1 MATEKTIIHFLRESY
16 QKEKIPT
23 LAKRQLF
30 SSKIATILTLIGV
43 AVGLG
48 NVWRFPYMMGKY
60 GGSAFLIIY
69 LIFTILFAL
78 PALMAEIGL
87 GRAGRKGPIG
97 TFQEAFGK
105 RIGTIIGYI
114 LMTTICIAG
123 SYYVI
128 VIANVLFSA
137 AFSAIYSFQGTEKIT
152 TYNHYLGNGWLQ
164 YGISLL
170 IIFISLIIIQRGLR
184 KGIES
189 ISKIVVPFFLL
200 AIVYLIFNAFSLD
213 GATEKVYAFLHPD
226 FEALEAQ
233 HIFAALGQAFYS
245 LSLGGTFMLIYGSYL
260 PEEEKIP
267 QVAFFTSIGDVG
279 AALLASLFI
288 VPTVLVFG
296 LDMTAGPTLIFST
309 MPHLFS
315 QMAGGQVIGTLF
327 LLALGLVALLS
338 LIASYEVLSSG
349 MEDIGQLNWSKKQKI
364 IAIGIVQAIL
374 AFPSAFDNNLIGF
387 LDLIFGSG
395 MQLLGS
401 GLAVCGLAW
410 GLGKITTNQQIFRNQ
425 ASSLKRIYHFWISWI
440 IPFVLLVVLIGY
452 IYNSI

>member
-1 MATEKTIIHFLRESY
+1 M
-16 QKEKIPT
+16 
-23 LAKRQLF
+23 AKRPIF
-30 SSKIATILTLIGV
+30 SSQIATVLTLIGV

-69 LIFTILFAL
+69 LLFTLLFAL

-87 GRAGRKGPIG
+87 GRAIRQGPIG
-97 TFQEAFGK
+97 AFKAAFGN
-105 RIGTIIGYI
+105 RVGAIIGYL
-114 LMTTICIAG
+114 LMTTICIAA

-137 AFSAIYSFQGTEKIT
+137 GFSAIYGFEETAT
-152 TYNHYLGNGWLQ
+152 RTAYNKHLSNGWLQ
-164 YGISLL
+164 YAIALL
-170 IIFISLIIIQRGLR
+170 IIVGSLGIIQRGLK

-189 ISKIVVPFFLL
+189 ISKIFVPFFLI
-200 AIVYLIFNAFSLD
+200 AIIYLIFNAFSLE
-213 GATEKVYAFLHPD
+213 GATEKVQLFLQPD
-226 FEALEAQ
+226 FDALEAQ

-260 PEEEKIP
+260 PKEATIP
-267 QVAFFTSIGDVG
+267 RIALFTSIGDVG

-309 MPHLFS
+309 MPHLFG
-315 QMAGGQVIGTLF
+315 QMAGGQLIGTLF
-327 LLALGLVALLS
+327 LLALGMVALLS
-338 LIASYEVLSSG
+338 LIASYEVLASG
-349 MEDIGQLNWSKKQKI
+349 LADIVQLNWSKKQKI
-364 IAIGIVQAIL
+364 ITIGILQAIL
-374 AFPSAFDNNLIGF
+374 AFPSAFDNNLIGL

-401 GLAVCGLAW
+401 GLAACGLAW
-410 GLGKITTNQQIFRNQ
+410 GLGKTVTIQQIFGKQ
-425 ASSLKRIYHFWISWI
+425 SSRFKTFYHFWISWV
-440 IPFVLLVVLIGY
+440 IPILLLVVLIGY
-452 IYNSI
+452 IYNLA

>member
-1 MATEKTIIHFLRESY
+1 MV
-16 QKEKIPT
+16 
-23 LAKRQLF
+23 KRPIF
-30 SSKIATILTLIGV
+30 SSQIATILTLIGV

-69 LIFTILFAL
+69 LFFTLLFAL

-87 GRAGRKGPIG
+87 GRAIRQGPIG
-97 TFQEAFGK
+97 TFKTAFGK
-105 RIGTIIGYI
+105 KLGTVIGY
-114 LMTTICIAG
+114 LLLTTIGIAA

-137 AFSAIYSFQGTEKIT
+137 GFSAIYGFEGTENIT
-152 TYNHYLGNGWLQ
+152 TYNNYLSNGWLQ
-164 YGISLL
+164 YLIALVLILGSLGI
-170 IIFISLIIIQRGLR
+170 IHRGLK

-189 ISKIVVPFFLL
+189 ISQLFVPFFLIS
-200 AIVYLIFNAFSLD
+200 IVYLIIHAFSLE
-213 GATEKVYAFLHPD
+213 GAMAKVKTFLQPD
-226 FEALEAQ
+226 FNALEAK

-260 PEEEKIP
+260 SKDENIP
-267 QVAFFTSIGDVG
+267 TIALFTSIGDVG

-296 LDMTAGPTLIFST
+296 LDMTAGPALIFST
-309 MPHLFS
+309 MPHLFG
-315 QMAGGQVIGTLF
+315 QLVGGQLIGTLF
-327 LLALGLVALLS
+327 LVALGMVALLS

-349 MEDIGQLNWSKKQKI
+349 LEDITQLNWSKKQKI
-364 IAIGIVQAIL
+364 VAIGILQAIL
-374 AFPSAFDNNLIGF
+374 AFPSAFDNNLIGM

-401 GLAVCGLAW
+401 GLAACGLAW
-410 GLGKITTNQQIFRNQ
+410 GLGKMATTKQIFRQ
-425 ASSLKRIYHFWISWI
+425 SSSRISDIYHFWISWV
-440 IPFVLLVVLIGY
+440 IPILLLIVLIGY
-452 IYNSI
+452 IYNSVSGG

>member
-1 MATEKTIIHFLRESY
+1 M
-16 QKEKIPT
+16 
-23 LAKRQLF
+23 AKRPVF
-30 SSKIATILTLIGV
+30 SSQIATILTLIGV

-69 LIFTILFAL
+69 LLFTLLFAM

-87 GRAGRKGPIG
+87 GRAIKQGPIG
-97 TFQEAFGK
+97 AFKAAFGK
-105 RIGTIIGYI
+105 KIGTIIGYM
-114 LMTTICIAG
+114 LMATICIAA

-137 AFSAIYSFQGTEKIT
+137 VFSAIYGFEGAENMAI
-152 TYNHYLGNGWLQ
+152 YNNNLGNGWLQ
-164 YGISLL
+164 YVIALVTIFASLG
-170 IIFISLIIIQRGLR
+170 IIQRGLK
-184 KGIES
+184 KGIET
-189 ISKIVVPFFLL
+189 ISKLFVPFFLVS
-200 AIVYLIFNAFSLD
+200 IIYLIINAFLLE
-213 GATEKVYAFLHPD
+213 GAIEKVQVFLQPD
-226 FEALEAQ
+226 FAALEAQ

-260 PEEEKIP
+260 SEEEKIP
-267 QVAFFTSIGDVG
+267 KIALFTSIGDVG

-315 QMAGGQVIGTLF
+315 QMAGGQLIGTLF
-327 LLALGLVALLS
+327 LLALGMVALLS
-338 LIASYEVLSSG
+338 LIASYEVLASG
-349 MEDIGQLNWSKKQKI
+349 MEDIPNLNWSKTQKI

-374 AFPSAFDNNLIGF
+374 AFPSAFDNNLIGL

-401 GLAVCGLAW
+401 GLAACGLAW
-410 GLGKITTNQQIFRNQ
+410 GLGKVATTQQIFGNQ
-425 ASSLKRIYHFWISWI
+425 SSQLTGLYHFWISWI
-440 IPFVLLVVLIGY
+440 IPILLLIVLIGY
-452 IYNSI
+452 IYNLA